1 MAINAVL
8 VDPPRP
14 GLVLSDLVA
23 TTPLSESDAATL
35 YAAMAKDV
43 LRAVERSGAELLVN
57 YRSEETL
64 PDEHASGADT
74 DAEEAVRTLAGEAL
88 SEPDAARYEVQVG
101 TTQAGRAGNTATHLL
116 ETESADSV
124 SILDP
129 RAPTVARTDLDGAAM
144 SLRSNETVLGPA
156 TAGRVYYHGMTAP
169 IGFEGAYD
177 PPAMSTITRRAIKAG
192 YDVSFVDMHPVVA
205 TGTDL
210 ATLLVV
216 IESRVAAGSP
226 VPEATT
232 EALYD
237 LDLRVDTAGRRRT
250 IERA

>member
-23 TTPLSESDAATL
+23 TTPLSEDEAATL

-43 LRAVERSGAELLVN
+43 LRAAERSGAELLVN

-64 PDEHASGADT
+64 SEGHASDAGTGAE
-74 DAEEAVRTLAGEAL
+74 AEVRALAADAL
-88 SEPDAARYEVQVG
+88 SEPDAARYEPQVG
-101 TTQAGRAGNTATHLL
+101 STHAARVGNTATHLL

-156 TAGRVYYHGMTAP
+156 TAGRVYYYGMTAP
-169 IGFEGAYD
+169 IDFEGAYG
-177 PPAMSTITRRAIKAG
+177 PPAMSTITRRAVEAG
-192 YDVSFVDMHPVVA
+192 HDVSFVDMHPVVA
-205 TGTDL
+205 TRTDL

-216 IESRVAAGSP
+216 IESRVAANTP

-232 EALYD
+232 EALYN
-237 LDLRVDTAGRRRT
+237 LDLRVDTAGRRPT
-250 IERA
+250 IERT